1 MTHFLRRLGSVIFAC
16 LSEYK
21 KVEFVTSLSAE
32 IIHRFSPR
40 NPTMRLFS
48 GVLFVQLLLGLL
60 GGWVNSDPVP
70 LPRSLAHRSPEEFA
84 RLYRPFLRFDGSAD
98 SFCYPDEV
106 NHSKH
111 DLLLLTSSNPGHK

>member
-1 MTHFLRRLGSVIFAC
+1 
-16 LSEYK
+16 
-21 KVEFVTSLSAE
+21 
-32 IIHRFSPR
+32 
-40 NPTMRLFS
+40 MRLS
-48 GVLFVQLLLGLL
+48 NCLLIVQLLLGWL

-111 DLLLLTSSNPGHK
+111 

>member
-1 MTHFLRRLGSVIFAC
+1 MDAC

-21 KVEFVTSLSAE
+21 KEEFVTSLSAE
-32 IIHRFSPR
+32 ILHVCSPH
-40 NPTMRLFS
+40 NHNMRVSNCL
-48 GVLFVQLLLGLL
+48 LFVQLLLGLL
-60 GGWVNSDPVP
+60 GGWVNCDPVP

-106 NHSKH
+106 NKPKH
-111 DLLLLTSSNPGHK
+111 ELFFLTTSNPGHK

>member
-1 MTHFLRRLGSVIFAC
+1 MDAC

-21 KVEFVTSLSAE
+21 KEEFVTFLSAG
-32 IIHRFSPR
+32 ILHLFSP
-40 NPTMRLFS
+40 TMILSS
-48 GVLFVQLLLGLL
+48 GLLFVQLLL
-60 GGWVNSDPVP
+60 GWVNSDPVP

-106 NHSKH
+106 NKPKQ
-111 DLLLLTSSNPGHK
+111 DLFLLKPSNPGHK

>member
-1 MTHFLRRLGSVIFAC
+1 MHL
-16 LSEYK
+16 
-21 KVEFVTSLSAE
+21 
-32 IIHRFSPR
+32 FSPQ
-40 NPTMRLFS
+40 NPTMRFFS

-84 RLYRPFLRFDGSAD
+84 RLYRPLLRFDGSAD

-106 NHSKH
+106 NKPKH
-111 DLLLLTSSNPGHK
+111 ELFLLTTSNPGHK

>member
-1 MTHFLRRLGSVIFAC
+1 
-16 LSEYK
+16 
-21 KVEFVTSLSAE
+21 
-32 IIHRFSPR
+32 
-40 NPTMRLFS
+40 MRLFS

-60 GGWVNSDPVP
+60 GGWVNGDPVP

-106 NHSKH
+106 NKPKQ
-111 DLLLLTSSNPGHK
+111 DLFLLKPSNPGHK